1 MTLPAENRLN
11 QIVEKLRDTDH
22 RITPQRM
29 EILKALVN
37 EPRHPTADEIYATV
51 KETFP
56 MISLATVYKTV
67 NLLVDMGEVIEIDR
81 GHGKAHYDA
90 LRPNAHPHLVCIAC
104 DEVVDVEMNGI
115 AELYDQVE
123 EITTYE
129 VLSHRL
135 DFFGLCPQCQ
145 EK

>member
-1 MTLPAENRLN
+1 MTLAAENRLD

-37 EPRHPTADEIYATV
+37 DPRHPTADEIYTTV

-67 NLLVDMGEVIEIDR
+67 NLLVEMGEVIEIDR

-90 LRPNAHPHLVCIAC
+90 LRPHAHPHLVCIDC
-104 DEVVDVEMNGI
+104 DDVVDVDMNGLS
-115 AELYDQVE
+115 ELYDQVE
-123 EITTYE
+123 EITSYE

-145 EK
+145 KE